1 MNLKTGLSLLLI
13 AVPMAASTVCEA
25 ARLQGKAARHHH
37 AATGTQHQGAKP
49 YGAGLSEEQSLSA
62 LGSEI
67 ARKLGAKIQE
77 GDYPEEARREGW
89 SGTTWV
95 DVSVGSN
102 GKIKELAV
110 QQSSGFA
117 VLDEQAI
124 RMVDR
129 ISLWWIPQRLRN
141 REVKVAVPV
150 AFYIRDEPEPP
161 LISAGVFAGI
171 LADRVYLPA
180 SHCRNT
186 NELDPALTAALAED
200 LLAPLP
206 PEPDPT
212 LASWTAGHALR

>member
-13 AVPMAASTVCEA
+13 AVPMTASTVCEA
-25 ARLQGKAARHHH
+25 ARVHGRGVRHHH
-37 AATGTQHQGAKP
+37 AATGTPQHASKP
-49 YGAGLSEEQSLSA
+49 YGAGFSEEQSLSA
-62 LGSEI
+62 LRSEI

-117 VLDEQAI
+117 ILDEQAI

-150 AFYIRDEPEPP
+150 GFYIRDESGAPV
-161 LISAGVFAGI
+161 ISAEVFAGI

-186 NELDPALTAALAED
+186 NALDPALIAAMAED

-212 LASWTAGHALR
+212 LAGWTAGHALW

>member
-1 MNLKTGLSLLLI
+1 MNLKTGLSLLFI
-13 AVPMAASTVCEA
+13 AVPMVASTVCEA
-25 ARLQGKAARHHH
+25 ARVHGRVARHHH
-37 AATGTQHQGAKP
+37 AATTSAHQGAKP
-49 YGAGLSEEQSLSA
+49 YGAGLNEEQSLRA

-67 ARKLGAKIQE
+67 ARKLGAKIQQE
-77 GDYPEEARREGW
+77 DYPEEARREGW

-95 DVSVGSN
+95 DVSVGSD

-110 QQSSGFA
+110 QQSSGFTI
-117 VLDEQAI
+117 LDEQAI

-150 AFYIRDEPEPP
+150 AFYVLDKAEAPW
-161 LISAGVFAGI
+161 ISADVFAGI

-186 NELDPALTAALAED
+186 NELDPDLIAALAVD
-200 LLAPLP
+200 LMPPQP

>member
-117 VLDEQAI
+117 ILDEQAM
-124 RMVDR
+124 RMVHR

-150 AFYIRDEPEPP
+150 GFYIRNDAERR
-161 LISAGVFAGI
+161 LISAEMFAGI
-171 LADRVYLPA
+171 LADRVYLPT
-180 SHCRNT
+180 SHCLNT
-186 NELDPALTAALAED
+186 KDLDEGQTVSPAIDLIAVVPPQEDSTLAGWTAAHT
-200 LLAPLP
+200 P
-206 PEPDPT
+206 
-212 LASWTAGHALR
+212 W

>member
-1 MNLKTGLSLLLI
+1 MTLKPGLSLLF
-13 AVPMAASTVCEA
+13 MAIFVVHATIGEA
-25 ARLQGKAARHHH
+25 ARTQGRRAPHHKAA
-37 AATGTQHQGAKP
+37 TKSPHQAAKP
-49 YGAGLSEEQSLSA
+49 YGAGLDEEQSLSA

-102 GKIKELAV
+102 GKIRELAV

-117 VLDEQAI
+117 ILDEQAI

-150 AFYIRDEPEPP
+150 GFYIRDEAERR
-161 LISAGVFAGI
+161 LISAEMFAGI
-171 LADRVYLPA
+171 LADRVYLPT
-180 SHCRNT
+180 SHCLNT
-186 NELDPALTAALAED
+186 NGFDAGPTVSPAMDLIPAVPPEQDPILAGWTAA
-200 LLAPLP
+200 
-206 PEPDPT
+206 
-212 LASWTAGHALR
+212 HALW